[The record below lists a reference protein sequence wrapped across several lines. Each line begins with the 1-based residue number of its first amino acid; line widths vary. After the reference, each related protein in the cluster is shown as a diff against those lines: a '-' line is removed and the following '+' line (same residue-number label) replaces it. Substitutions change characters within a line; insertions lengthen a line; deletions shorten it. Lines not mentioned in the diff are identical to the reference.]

1 MKAKDKDRLFHE
13 LTRLVGFINAL
24 LLLLIIQMTVGIALG
39 LTTTVFKLTQVLFS
53 QPVI

>member
-1 MKAKDKDRLFHE
+1 MKAREKDRLFQE
-13 LTRLVGFINAL
+13 LTRLVGFINTL

-39 LTTTVFKLTQVLFS
+39 LTTTVFRLTQVLFS